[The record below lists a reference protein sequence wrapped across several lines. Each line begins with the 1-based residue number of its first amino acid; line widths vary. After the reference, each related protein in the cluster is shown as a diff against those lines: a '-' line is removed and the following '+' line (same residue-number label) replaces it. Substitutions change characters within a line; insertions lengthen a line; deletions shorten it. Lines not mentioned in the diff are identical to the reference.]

1 MNKVREIELENGYEI
16 EVFELSKDSLDVS
29 KEDGYRFMGWI
40 NKDGEMMEGFEGSG
54 NFSTPD
60 DVVSYLEEYLVS
72 LKEKKG
78 MVKNR
83 LVQLTDDEGSVLLM
97 NTNLTDEEIQ
107 MAVEGEE
114 LGLTQEE
121 QDNFDYSDYEDKL
134 SFISERLGKSFERVY
149 YEEVFV

>member
-1 MNKVREIELENGYEI
+1 
-16 EVFELSKDSLDVS
+16 
-29 KEDGYRFMGWI
+29 
-40 NKDGEMMEGFEGSG
+40 
-54 NFSTPD
+54 
-60 DVVSYLEEYLVS
+60 
-72 LKEKKG
+72 
-78 MVKNR
+78 MVKSR

>member
-72 LKEKKG
+72 LKEKK
-78 MVKNR
+78 
-83 LVQLTDDEGSVLLM
+83 EW
-97 NTNLTDEEIQ
+97 
-107 MAVEGEE
+107 
-114 LGLTQEE
+114 
-121 QDNFDYSDYEDKL
+121 
-134 SFISERLGKSFERVY
+134 
-149 YEEVFV
+149 